1 MSQPAKEAVELNT
14 NLSQNGARKGP
25 LAGIRVVDMTRILAG
40 PWATQTLAD
49 MGADVIKVERPGQ
62 GDDTR
67 AFAPFIAS
75 GDGTTR
81 ESAYFQSANR
91 GKRSITIDVTTAEG
105 QELVRQLADKADIF
119 IENFKVGSLKN
130 WGLDHCAMSAR
141 NPRLI
146 YCSITG
152 FGQTGPHKDR
162 VSYDLVI
169 QAMGGLMSIT
179 GEPGREPMKS
189 GVAIV
194 DILTGLYA
202 STAILAALHER
213 ERSNLGQYIDLALLD
228 VQIATLANKAAGYLM
243 TGNTPQR
250 DGNSHESITPYQVF
264 ATSDGQMVVAVANDL
279 QFARLAKAIGAPGLA
294 GDPKFQTNR
303 ARLRNREELLPII
316 SERLLKR
323 KSREWMEDFDEA
335 QVPAGPINSLD
346 AVFDDPQI
354 PARDLLVEFPPD
366 GNSAPIRVAGNPIR
380 FSRNGLSY
388 DAPPPKLGA
397 HTEQILSGLL
407 DMNDEAILALRKKR
421 VI

>member
-1 MSQPAKEAVELNT
+1 MQKKT
-14 NLSQNGARKGP
+14 GP
-25 LAGIRVVDMTRILAG
+25 LAGIRIIDLSRILAG

-49 MGADVIKVERPGQ
+49 MGADVVKVERPRL

-67 AFAPFIAS
+67 TFAPFIPS
-75 GDGTTR
+75 KDGTTR
-81 ESAYFQSANR
+81 QSAYFQSANR
-91 GKRSITIDVTTAEG
+91 GKRSITIDVTTPEG
-105 QELVRQLADKADIF
+105 QDLVRELADNADVF
-119 IENFKVGSLKN
+119 IENFKVGSLEK
-130 WGLDHCAMSAR
+130 WGLDYTSLSAR

-162 VSYDLVI
+162 ASYDLVI

-202 STAILAALHER
+202 ATAILAALHER
-213 ERSNLGQYIDLALLD
+213 EQSNLGQYIDLALLD
-228 VQIATLANKAAGYLM
+228 VQVATLANKASGYLM

-264 ATSDGQMVVAVANDL
+264 GTRDGQMVIAVANDL
-279 QFARLAKAIGAPGLA
+279 QFGRFAKVIGVPELAEN
-294 GDPKFQTNR
+294 PKFKTNR
-303 ARLRNREELLPII
+303 ERLRNRVELIPIV
-316 SERLLKR
+316 SERLLTR
-323 KSREWMEDFDEA
+323 TSCEWMKNFDEA

-346 AVFDDPQI
+346 AVFEDPQI
-354 PARDLLVEFPPD
+354 PARNMLVEFPPEGED
-366 GNSAPIRVAGNPIR
+366 APIRVAGNPIR
-380 FSRNGLSY
+380 FSRNELRY
-388 DAPPPKLGA
+388 EAPPPKLGA
-397 HTEQILSGLL
+397 QTDEILSELGK
-407 DMNDEAILALRKKR
+407 DVREINTLRKKG